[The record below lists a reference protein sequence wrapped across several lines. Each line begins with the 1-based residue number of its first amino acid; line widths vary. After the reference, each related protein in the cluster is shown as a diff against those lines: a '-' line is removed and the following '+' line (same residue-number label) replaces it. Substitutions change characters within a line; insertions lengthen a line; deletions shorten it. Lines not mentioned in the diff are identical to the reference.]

1 VIVVIAIVVLLAAA
15 VIAVLAA
22 ARKRS
27 TDAEGNVTG
36 RLTQETRQRDRE
48 AGSTPDLDGEAAASA
63 EARERSDETRDA
75 LVATGS
81 APATKK
87 SGEVAK
93 FTPADEET
101 IGISRRQFFNRG
113 IVLSLSL
120 AIGAFG
126 AAALAFL
133 YSESTGGFGGKVAVD
148 KSLKDVLAYTSE
160 KKEPYYV
167 PEARTYLVPYPT
179 ADASKAKKIP
189 QYEKII
195 PDMEQGIV
203 AIYQK
208 CVHLGCKVPWC
219 ASSQWF
225 ECPCH
230 GSKYSRVGEKKG
242 GPAPRGLDHFV
253 IAISGSGSLTIDTSV
268 VLTGAPIGT
277 DTTGQGAEGPPC
289 VGG

>member
-1 VIVVIAIVVLLAAA
+1 MIVLVIAIVALLVLAA
-15 VIAVLAA
+15 VAVLAS
-22 ARKRS
+22 ARRRAN
-27 TDAEGNVTG
+27 DASGNVTG
-36 RLTQETRQRDRE
+36 KLAGETRQRDRE
-48 AGSTPDLDGEAAASA
+48 AAASDTTDGEAVASA
-63 EARERSDETRDA
+63 EARERSDSTKGD
-75 LVATGS
+75 LVAAGS
-81 APATKK
+81 APAKRT
-87 SGEVAK
+87 ERQPV
-93 FTPADEET
+93 DEEA

-113 IVLSLSL
+113 IVLSLAL

-126 AAALAFL
+126 AAAIAFL
-133 YSESTGGFGGKVAVD
+133 YSKSTGGFGSKVQVD
-148 KSLKDVLAYTSE
+148 KSLKDVLAYTSD

-167 PEARTYLVPYPT
+167 PEARSYLVPYPVE
-179 ADASKAKKIP
+179 DVKKAKAVP

-195 PDMEQGIV
+195 PNMEQGIV

-219 ASSQWF
+219 PSSQWF

-230 GSKYSRVGEKKG
+230 GSKYSRVGEKRG

-253 IAISGSGSLTIDTSV
+253 MAISGSGGLTIDTST
-268 VLTGAPIGT
+268 VLIGAPIGT